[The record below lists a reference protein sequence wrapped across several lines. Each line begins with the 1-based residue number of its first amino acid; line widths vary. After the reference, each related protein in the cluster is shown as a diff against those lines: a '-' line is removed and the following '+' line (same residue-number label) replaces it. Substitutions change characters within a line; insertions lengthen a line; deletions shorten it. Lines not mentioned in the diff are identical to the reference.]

1 MPQIHHTA
9 IVSPKA
15 QIASDVTIA
24 PYTIVGDG
32 VTIGAGG
39 EIGSSVVLDGKV
51 TIGKNC
57 KIFSSAVIGS
67 IPQDLKYKGEQTE
80 VTIGDNNI
88 IREFATIHRGT
99 AAFGKTII
107 GDNNLIMAY
116 VHIAH
121 DCQIMNHTI
130 LANAVTLA
138 GHIVVE
144 DYSVVGGLTPV
155 HQFCRIGAH
164 SIVGGLSRINKD
176 VVPYSK
182 AAGVP
187 TRIWG
192 LNIVGLTRRN
202 FSKETI
208 VTIRNAFRL
217 LFYSSLNTTQAIAR
231 IQTEVELIP
240 EVKYLVD
247 FITTS
252 SRGILKGPRN
262 KYDECE

>member
-1 MPQIHHTA
+1 MPKVHPTA

-15 QIASDVTIA
+15 KLADDVTIA
-24 PYTIVGDG
+24 PFAIIGDN
-32 VTIGAGG
+32 VTIGAGS
-39 EIGSSVVLDGKV
+39 EVGSSVVLDGKV

-67 IPQDLKYKGEQTE
+67 VPQDLKYKGEPTE
-80 VTIGDNNI
+80 VIIGDNNI

-99 AAFGKTII
+99 SAFGKTVI

-138 GHIVVE
+138 GHIAVE

-192 LNIVGLTRRN
+192 LNIIGLTRRG
-202 FSKETI
+202 FSKEVI
-208 VTIRNAFRL
+208 ITIRSAFRL
-217 LFYSSLNTTQAIAR
+217 LFCSNLNTTQAVAR
-231 IQTEVELIP
+231 IKTEVEQIP
-240 EVKYLVD
+240 EVKYLLD
-247 FITTS
+247 FISAS
-252 SRGILKGPRN
+252 SRGIIKGPRN